1 MCFKGSIWYYFLFKW
16 KQRSRSTV
24 ALLTP
29 FPLSS
34 LNLWQP
40 RNPSFI
46 SSALPFI
53 LTVSLVTSQLIS
65 KDCNTGFQM
74 LQCWSYVSIFFFKG
88 MMQRKCWVWQCPP
101 PFLVTWLQI
110 RKWGGGT
117 FQHCYPQIVANSQYS
132 LKEDSY
138 QPLAPSKGSASQK
151 CVCSLVTRTSV
162 TNSSTQFKHNSNCK
176 W

>member
-110 RKWGGGT
+110 RKWGGGNLST
-117 FQHCYPQIVANSQYS
+117 LLSS
-132 LKEDSY
+132 DSGKL
-138 QPLAPSKGSASQK
+138 PIFFERGFISTTSPIKRLCLSKM
-151 CVCSLVTRTSV
+151 CVFTGYTYISY
-162 TNSSTQFKHNSNCK
+162 K
-176 W
+176 